1 MAHALEDPTYM
12 TYNKTFNRQNQI
24 QHPAAAAP
32 IAEQKPLLQTNP

>member
-1 MAHALEDPTYM
+1 MARALEDPTYM

-24 QHPAAAAP
+24 QHPAAAA